1 MSLDFRKLAPLVI
14 FATFPLGGCLFHTR
28 KVEQPFKMSA
38 LKTAT
43 KQELVTYINSQAAK
57 IQSMQ
62 ATVDIAT
69 SVGGEKKGK
78 VTEYQE
84 IRGYVLA
91 RKPAMLRMIGLF
103 PIVRNRAFDMVSDG
117 QQFKVWIPTKNRF
130 VMGNNEVATPNPQ
143 QPLENLRPQV
153 IYDALLLR
161 AIDPVNETAF
171 LEESTETITA
181 EKGKKYEQPDYVV
194 DVVRGQGSDSWLA
207 RKIVFSREDLLPN
220 RQLIYDQ
227 SGKVVTDARYS
238 KYQDYSAVLFPSRI
252 EIMRPEEEYDITL
265 AIVKM
270 EMNQPLT
277 NDKFVLDQP
286 PGAQVIHLGS
296 EPPPGSNGKNG
307 GGGQ

>member
-1 MSLDFRKLAPLVI
+1 MSLDFRKLAPLVL
-14 FATFPLGGCLFHTR
+14 FAIFPLGGCLFRTH
-28 KVEQPFKMSA
+28 KVEQPFQISA

-43 KQELVTYINSQAAK
+43 KSELVSYINSQAAK
-57 IQSMQ
+57 IQTMQ

-69 SVGGEKKGK
+69 AVGGEKKGK

-130 VMGNNEVATPNPQ
+130 VVGNNEVSTPNPQ
-143 QPLENLRPQV
+143 QPLENLRPQA

-161 AIDPVNETAF
+161 AIDPESESVV
-171 LEESTETITA
+171 LEESTETVTG
-181 EKGKKYEQPDYVV
+181 EKGRKYEEPDYVV
-194 DVVRGQGSDSWLA
+194 DVVRGQGDDSWMA
-207 RKIVFSREDLLPN
+207 RKIVFSRENLLPT
-220 RQLIYDQ
+220 RQLIYDR

-238 KYQDYSAVLFPSRI
+238 KYQDYDAVLFPSRI
-252 EIMRPEEEYDITL
+252 EIRRPEEEYDITL
-265 AIVKM
+265 SIVKL

-277 NDKFVLDQP
+277 NDKFVLEQP

-296 EPPPGSNGKNG
+296 SPTPGSNGKNG